1 MGRANRVLF
10 EGAVYHVIIRGNNR
24 EYIFGNSKYKRFLL
38 KQLKEYNEIL
48 DFELLAYVIMDNHYH
63 FIIRTNKSTISEVMF
78 NINNVL
84 SKYLN
89 RELCRTGHVFEER
102 YTCKL
107 VTTDSYLIWLLRYIH
122 RNPIRAGICTQLDDY
137 RWSSHYFY
145 KNGINSFVKTN
156 FILNILSKQK
166 AAAQMQYLRLIN
178 MCGDD
183 SDPKADE
190 QAVQLK
196 YNLENNHLELIKKD
210 TPTEVPSSQCT
221 RKSLECIFNSLGFD
235 EKTKQLLLSRSKKIS
250 LTDYKLQFIKEA
262 LKSKYTLNEI
272 STFLNVNSNSLSM
285 LLSRH
290 NISTC
295 DL

>member
-1 MGRANRVLF
+1 MGRANRVVF

-24 EYIFGNSKYKRFLL
+24 DYIFGNPRYKSFLL
-38 KQLKEYNEIL
+38 KQLREYNKIL

-63 FIIRTNKSTISEVMF
+63 FIIRTNKSSISEVMF

-84 SKYLN
+84 GKYLN

-122 RNPIRAGICTQLDDY
+122 RNPVRAGICSKPDEY

-145 KNGINSFVKTN
+145 KNSINSFVKTD
-156 FILNILSKQK
+156 FILNILSPQK
-166 AAAQMQYLRLIN
+166 AAAQIQYMRLVN

-183 SDPKADE
+183 SDPEVDQ
-190 QAVQLK
+190 QAVQLN
-196 YNLENNHLELIKKD
+196 YNMQDKPLESKKD
-210 TPTEVPSSQCT
+210 TPAEVPLSQYI
-221 RKSLECIFNSLGFD
+221 RKSLECIFNSSGFD
-235 EKTKQLLLSRSKKIS
+235 ETTKQLLLSGTKKSS

-262 LKSKYTLNEI
+262 LKAKYTLKEI
-272 STFLNVNSNSLSM
+272 SDFLNVNSNSLSM

-290 NISTC
+290 SISTC